1 MARIKLSGLSVSK
14 ARDTALSQGYIYKD
28 VLLPMETRVSYTN
41 QLKRAAELRD
51 VQGLYDVEAIQNSI
65 ANCFRT
71 APGDKIL
78 NPEFGIDLRQFLFS
92 PIDDFQSTII
102 TDLITRRLPAL
113 EPRIT
118 LQSVQTLPG
127 ENEQE
132 YTILIGYDVESLD
145 MYGITLR
152 SLINNNGYTITT
164 E

>member
-1 MARIKLSGLSVSK
+1 M
-14 ARDTALSQGYIYKD
+14 
-28 VLLPMETRVSYTN
+28 
-41 QLKRAAELRD
+41 
-51 VQGLYDVEAIQNSI
+51 
-65 ANCFRT
+65 
-71 APGDKIL
+71 
-78 NPEFGIDLRQFLFS
+78 FS

-152 SLINNNGYTITT
+152 SLINSNGYTITT